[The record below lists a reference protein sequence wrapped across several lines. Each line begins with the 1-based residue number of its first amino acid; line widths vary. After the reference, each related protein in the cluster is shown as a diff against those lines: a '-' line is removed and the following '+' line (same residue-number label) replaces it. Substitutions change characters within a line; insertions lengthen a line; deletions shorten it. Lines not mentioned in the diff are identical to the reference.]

1 SSVYRSRHL
10 SLLSGQKRKSPGP
23 REEDRGRAAVFRRV
37 VDYARVRGRPSVSPD
52 GKAVVID
59 IDMGIRDKRIGGRT
73 LERCVDD
80 AARADTK
87 NARRAAGRSRFSNYL
102 TWLQ

>member
-1 SSVYRSRHL
+1 MKKAPIL
-10 SLLSGQKRKSPGP
+10 AG
-23 REEDRGRAAVFRRV
+23 EDRGRSAMVRRF
-37 VDYARVRGRPSVSPD
+37 VDYACTRGRPSVSPD

-59 IDMGIRDKRIGGRT
+59 IDMCIR
-73 LERCVDD
+73 ERCMGRPERLWDER
-80 AARADTK
+80 ARADTK

>member
-1 SSVYRSRHL
+1 VKKEKAPIL
-10 SLLSGQKRKSPGP
+10 
-23 REEDRGRAAVFRRV
+23 EEDRGRAAVFRRF
-37 VDYARVRGRPSVSPD
+37 VDYARMRCRPSVSPE

-59 IDMGIRDKRIGGRT
+59 IDMGIRDRRIEGPELFFG
-73 LERCVDD
+73 D

>member
-1 SSVYRSRHL
+1 
-10 SLLSGQKRKSPGP
+10 
-23 REEDRGRAAVFRRV
+23 VFRRF
-37 VDYARVRGRPSVSPD
+37 VDYARMRCRPSVSPQ

-59 IDMGIRDKRIGGRT
+59 IDMEIRDRGIEEP
-73 LERCVDD
+73 ERYVDD

>member
-1 SSVYRSRHL
+1 
-10 SLLSGQKRKSPGP
+10 
-23 REEDRGRAAVFRRV
+23 VFRRF
-37 VDYARVRGRPSVSPD
+37 VDYARMRRRPSVSPE

-59 IDMGIRDKRIGGRT
+59 IGMEIRDGRIGELG
-73 LERCVDD
+73 LCIDD

-87 NARRAAGRSRFSNYL
+87 NARRAAGRSRFSIYL

>member
-1 SSVYRSRHL
+1 M
-10 SLLSGQKRKSPGP
+10 
-23 REEDRGRAAVFRRV
+23 
-37 VDYARVRGRPSVSPD
+37 RGRPSVSPE

-59 IDMGIRDKRIGGRT
+59 IDMAIRDRRIGE
-73 LERCVDD
+73 LNRCVDD
-80 AARADTK
+80 GARADTK

>member
-1 SSVYRSRHL
+1 MV
-10 SLLSGQKRKSPGP
+10 
-23 REEDRGRAAVFRRV
+23 RRF
-37 VDYARVRGRPSVSPD
+37 VDYARTRRRPSVSPE

-59 IDMGIRDKRIGGRT
+59 IVVCIREGRIDWAGR
-73 LERCVDD
+73 LLSEQ
-80 AARADTK
+80 ARADTK

>member
-1 SSVYRSRHL
+1 
-10 SLLSGQKRKSPGP
+10 
-23 REEDRGRAAVFRRV
+23 VFRRF
-37 VDYARVRGRPSVSPD
+37 VDYARMRCRPSVSPEE
-52 GKAVVID
+52 KAVVID
-59 IDMGIRDKRIGGRT
+59 IDMGIRD
-73 LERCVDD
+73 RCIEEPGLLGVD